1 MRLFGIK
8 VVVQNEDIGPSAYSE
23 TFLGKVKAEHIDEIV
38 AQVRAFSLEGLSNAV
53 APANGPAI
61 DNEDG

>member
-8 VVVQNEDIGPSAYSE
+8 VVVQNEDIGPSMFSE
-23 TFLGKVKAEHIDEIV
+23 TFLGKVQADHIDEVV
-38 AQVRAFSLEGLSNAV
+38 AKVRAISLEGLSNAV